1 MKTID
6 DNIEQTLEK
15 LCSLLSYSNLS
26 IAETVLAAI
35 KRAKTMWKEHRQDNN
50 KIINLYEN

>member
-26 IAETVLAAI
+26 VAETILAVI
-35 KRAKTMWKEHRQDNN
+35 KRAKNMWKEHRQDNN